1 MRDTVS
7 RRQFLKAG
15 AAFGAVAA
23 SVGSSLPAWA
33 SKSGQPVESRTLI
46 TSTAKFDP
54 VRPEAARL
62 IAKAC
67 QSIGFNLQANPIDYN
82 QGIQK
87 VIMEHDFEA
96 FLVRLS
102 GAAIRIDP
110 NVFIYQLHHSSQHK
124 SGGYNWSGYKN
135 ARVDELAAAQQAEM
149 NAEKRKEL
157 VYEAQQLIYD
167 DQPNHILVNPQMT
180 NAYRED
186 RIGNLVPQMGEG
198 IGSFWTDIN
207 MTVLDGDGYVR
218 TGATS
223 PLKSMNPIA
232 VKDNN
237 EFLELRMIYDRLFR
251 VGPDGKVW
259 PWAAEGYTIVDPT
272 TIDVSMRSGMKFHD
286 GVDVTAE
293 DVKFSFDYC
302 TEYGAPFFA
311 ASLKKVDRIEVTGT
325 HSFRVHLAEPYAPLF
340 VSLFA
345 SLFILPK
352 HIWRKIPQ
360 EVDVEDP
367 LNYANEHPIGS
378 GPFKFDYWDRGK
390 ELKVSANAE
399 HFNPPKCAGI
409 IRVVYGSHD
418 AMAAAIEKG
427 ECDRTRYI
435 LKPSLMEDLNS
446 VRGVVGKGYPSHG
459 MYCMSYNTTIAPFD
473 DPAFRAAMRHVMPI
487 ELIRDVVLGGHASTG
502 GSVIAPA
509 NKFWHNSAV
518 VGGGQNVKKAK
529 DMLAAAGYTWK
540 DGKLHYPG

>member
-1 MRDTVS
+1 MLNPIT
-7 RRQFLKAG
+7 RRSLLKVGVAHG
-15 AAFGAVAA
+15 VAVATF
-23 SVGSSLPAWA
+23 GSSLPAWA
-33 SKSGQPVESRTLI
+33 ARAGQPVEPRTLI
-46 TSTAKFDP
+46 TSTASFDP

-67 QSIGFNLQANPIDYN
+67 QSVGFELQANPIEYN

-87 VIMEHDFEA
+87 VIMEHDYDT

-124 SGGYNWSGYKN
+124 PGGFNWAAYNNDK
-135 ARVDELAAAQQAEM
+135 VDELAVAQQVEM
-149 NAEKRKEL
+149 DTNRRREL
-157 VYEAQQLIYD
+157 VNEAQVLID
-167 DQPNHILVNPQMT
+167 ADQPNHVLVNPKLT
-180 NAYRED
+180 SAYRED
-186 RIGNLVPQMGEG
+186 RIDNLVPQMGEG
-198 IGSFWTDIN
+198 IGSFWTDLN
-207 MTVLDGDGYVR
+207 MTVKDGDGYVR

-223 PLKSMNPIA
+223 PLKNLNPVA
-232 VKDNN
+232 VNDNN

-251 VGPDGKVW
+251 IGPDGSVT
-259 PWAAEGYTIVDPT
+259 PWAAESHTIVDLK
-272 TIDVSMRSGMKFHD
+272 TIDITLRKGMKFHD

-293 DVKFSFDYC
+293 DVKFSFDYSK
-302 TEYGAPFFA
+302 EHAAPFFS
-311 ASLKKVDRIEVTGT
+311 ASLEKIDNIETVGR
-325 HSFRVHLAEPYAPLF
+325 HSLRFHLVEPYAPLF

-352 HIWRKIPQ
+352 HIWSKIPE

-367 LNYANEHPIGS
+367 LNFANENPIGS

-390 ELKVSANAE
+390 ELKVSANPDY
-399 HFNPPKCAGI
+399 FSPPKCAGI

-435 LKPSLMEDLNS
+435 LKPSLMEDLDK
-446 VRGVVGKGYPSHG
+446 VAGVVGRGYDSHG
-459 MYCMSYNTTIAPFD
+459 MYVLSYNTNIPPFD
-473 DPAFRAAMRHVMPI
+473 DSAFRSAMRHAMPI
-487 ELIRDVVLGGHASTG
+487 ELIRDVVLGGHATTG

-509 NKFWHNSAV
+509 NKFWHNPAV
-518 VGGGQNVKKAK
+518 TGSGQDINKAK
-529 DMLAAAGYTWK
+529 EILAAAGYTWK
-540 DGKLHYPG
+540 DEKLHYPG